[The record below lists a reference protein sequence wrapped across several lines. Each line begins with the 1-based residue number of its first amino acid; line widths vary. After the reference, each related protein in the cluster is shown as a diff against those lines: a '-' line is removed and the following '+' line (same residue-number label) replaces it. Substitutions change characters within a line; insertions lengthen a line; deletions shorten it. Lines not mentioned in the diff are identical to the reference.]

1 MAIEHALLGL
11 LEIQPR
17 HGYELSKEFATGT
30 VLGDIVH
37 LEPGMLY
44 ANLKKLQRAGWVDAC
59 VEQQEGR
66 PPRRIFELTAEGKQ
80 ELDRWLA
87 EPVERTRDI
96 RLEFVLKLYL
106 ARIIDPAQARRLTLE
121 QREMCNAFIESLEEQ
136 LSKTENDFH
145 RLVLEMRLAQ
155 NQSLARWLEQA
166 AGEIAAVSN

>member
-11 LEIQPR
+11 LQIQPR
-17 HGYELSKEFATGT
+17 HGYELTKEFAKGT

-44 ANLKKLQRAGWVDAC
+44 ANLKKLQRSGWVTAQ

-66 PPRRIFELTAEGKQ
+66 PPRRVFELTRDGEQ
-80 ELDRWLA
+80 ELQRWLA

-106 ARIIDPAQARRLTLE
+106 ARIINPEQAQRLTLE
-121 QREMCNAFIESLEEQ
+121 QRDVCAAFIASLEEQ
-136 LSKTENDFH
+136 LSETEDEFH

-155 NQSLARWLEQA
+155 NKSLARWLEQA
-166 AGEIAAVSN
+166 AGEFARIEA

>member
-11 LEIQPR
+11 LQIQPR
-17 HGYELSKEFATGT
+17 HGYELSKEFADGT

-44 ANLKKLQRAGWVDAC
+44 ANLKKLQNAGWVVAET
-59 VEQQEGR
+59 EQQEGR
-66 PPRRIFELTAEGKQ
+66 PPRRVFELTEDGRR
-80 ELDRWLA
+80 ELGRWLA

-106 ARIIDPAQARRLTLE
+106 ARIIDPEQAQRLTLE
-121 QREMCNAFIESLEEQ
+121 QREMCAAFIESLEQQ
-136 LSKTENDFH
+136 LAKTDDDFH

-166 AGEIAAVSN
+166 ASGIARAGA